1 METITLNFYTNDDEI
16 EITHSRSRIPTYL
29 LDSCIEVQAALSKM
43 KEKNDANPEHLKLLY
58 QFIVDFYGNKFSVDD
73 LKKKTDLVEC
83 MSIVGQ
89 VLGRANQLAR
99 QFAGNPTLPSRK
111 RK

>member
-1 METITLNFYTNDDEI
+1 MEPITLVFYTDDDEV

-29 LDSCIEVQAALSKM
+29 LDSAIQVQAGLAKM
-43 KEKNDANPEHLKLLY
+43 KEKNEATVEQLNLLY
-58 QFIVDFYGNKFSVDD
+58 QFIVEFYGNKFTVDD
-73 LKKKTDLVEC
+73 LKRKTDLVEC

-99 QFAGNPTLPSRK
+99 QFAGNPTPPSRK

>member
-1 METITLNFYTNDDEI
+1 VEPITLNFYTDDDEI
-16 EITHSRSRIPTYL
+16 ETTHSRSRIPTFL
-29 LDSCIEVQAALSKM
+29 LDSAIQVQSGLESM
-43 KEKNDANPEHLKLLY
+43 KDKNEATGEQLNLLY
-58 QFIVDFYGNKFSVDD
+58 QFIVDFYGNKFTVDD
-73 LKKKTDLVEC
+73 LKRKTDLVEC